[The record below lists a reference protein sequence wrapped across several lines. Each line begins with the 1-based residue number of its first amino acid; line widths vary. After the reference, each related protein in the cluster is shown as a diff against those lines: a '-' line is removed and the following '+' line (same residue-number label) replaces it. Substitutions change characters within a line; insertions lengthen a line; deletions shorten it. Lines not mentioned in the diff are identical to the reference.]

1 MMVQLENKGQ
11 SKRSVDS
18 VRLIIAVNRLLRESL
33 KSDFPKILF
42 LGRDIQVNGTYFF
55 QKGLSLRVKTCET
68 EKEPNGTLDTDIKN
82 VISSNFIFPC

>member
-42 LGRDIQVNGTYFF
+42 LGRGIQVNGTHFF

-68 EKEPNGTLDTDIKN
+68 EKEPKGTLDTDIKN
-82 VISSNFIFPC
+82 VIPSHFIFPC